1 MGCGLFAPVYIP
13 IPREVPM
20 PHSGGSSPAAMGHG
34 LWCALRQWIPAR
46 GPWDGLRNLSALHQT
61 RPQSTTGQGL
71 LDFRSLSG
79 LPFHRRGGDCGER
92 VEKDVEIHK
101 NLVVIAERIW
111 YSGFCLIL
119 DEMAGKTTSLSRGCA
134 APAGVACP
142 IWNALLVPQEA
153 LLSGQRA
160 GEWLCGKPLRH
171 CGTAWHGSCG
181 CPIGAV
187 DLWVLAELPGH

>member
-1 MGCGLFAPVYIP
+1 MDPGKGAIGQAAQFVCFAPD
-13 IPREVPM
+13 
-20 PHSGGSSPAAMGHG
+20 SPAEHNG
-34 LWCALRQWIPAR
+34 CAFWTSL
-46 GPWDGLRNLSALHQT
+46 
-61 RPQSTTGQGL
+61 
-71 LDFRSLSG
+71 LSG
-79 LPFHRRGGDCGER
+79 LLFHRQRRDCVANGG
-92 VEKDVEIHK
+92 EKDVEIHK

-119 DEMAGKTTSLSRGCA
+119 DEMAGKITSLSRGCA

-153 LLSGQRA
+153 LLSEQSA

-187 DLWVLAELPGH
+187 DLWVLAELPGIDKE